1 MRGSRRALGAL
12 LLGGLA
18 LSPLHSATVPVSQ
31 AIGTCTTANPNPNPN
46 PASFAAAGDFNGD
59 CKSDLLWQ
67 NSSSGEVFLWFMNG
81 TTFGSSGSI
90 GSPTFDWVIEGVGD
104 FNGDGKADI
113 LWRNSSTGEVYL
125 WITSGTTFPI
135 GESLGYV
142 SPEWSIAGV
151 GDFDGDGKADIL
163 WRDNTTGQ
171 VYLWLMNGTT
181 IAGGG
186 SVSYVSSDWVIQ
198 GTGDFNGDGDADIL
212 WRNSTTGQVYLWL
225 MNGTTIAST
234 GSPGTPTFDWS
245 IAGVGDFD
253 GDGKSDL
260 LWRNNTTGEAYIWF
274 MNGTVTASSGSL
286 GYIPSAW
293 VIQGV
298 GDYDGS
304 GRAGI
309 LWRNST
315 TEQVYIWLMN
325 GTTLTS
331 SGSPGTPDNT
341 WQIAN
346 GVQGTPTTTPVVVSV
361 SPNSV
366 AAGAANTQIEVF
378 GTGFTFN
385 SVVQWNGTAL
395 PTGQFYYSSGL
406 GLYATVPAAD
416 LTTPGAGSVT
426 VSTPN
431 AFPSLSNAVTV
442 TITSPPVP
450 TVTELYPSGGPINTA
465 ASIYIYGNGFTSGS
479 IVAVNGETVPSTVVY
494 ASEIA
499 ATIPAATLAFPGNF
513 NITVTTP
520 GGTSTPMGFTTFISI
535 ANNDIIYNPA
545 DGLLY
550 ASVPPEAVGG
560 PGNSVVGIDPTTGN
574 IARTIFA
581 GSNPDK
587 MALSTD
593 GTQLFVAL
601 DGAGGVAQVNLVIGS
616 VVNQFPVGSVSPYS
630 NQKTYL
636 AAVPGMPNS
645 VAVASTPATGSQ
657 VTIYDSGVARANT
670 SLSLNYGEG
679 PLSFG
684 SSASTLY
691 MDGYPGVVSMTVGP
705 TGITGGTT
713 LDANAGGNLIS
724 LQYDNGQIYLSS
736 GQVLNA
742 STGAVAGT
750 FYNTPTSAANGPI
763 VSDSTLGRAF
773 MAISSYIDGA
783 YELLAFDETTFTQL
797 GSIPVNDVG
806 TNGYS
811 TTFEKIVRWGQNGLA
826 VSAAPSVFSSVG
838 QIFIFQAPLVKD
850 LSSSPADLSVS
861 LTAPATAT
869 TGTAINWVATV
880 SNLGPNAAQDATLAL
895 NLDSSLIINSITA
908 SQGSCGTGAAFSCD
922 LGSVANGGSATV
934 TVSAT
939 PTNAA
944 TLAGIGSV
952 TSVSY
957 DPILTN
963 NQATT
968 STTVTGSEYGATPTI
983 ASISPNLVQAG
994 SAAFTLTVNGA
1005 GFNPNSTV
1013 NLGTTAL
1020 TTSYVSPTQLTANVT
1035 AGEVANYGWEAVTV
1049 SNPMPGGGLSQIAP
1063 LTIYDLVGVTA
1074 SGMLYDPWGQTLYVT
1089 VPGTVDYGNTIL
1101 PVNPVTGAVGT
1112 TVVVGSEP
1120 TVMAETSDGNYLYI
1134 SLTGSYSV
1142 AQFNLLNQSL
1152 VTTIILGTT
1161 ATSMAAMPGTDSTLA
1176 MTINNVWDP
1185 FGIFD
1190 ISGSNGTFRTNLSGY
1205 SGAENPEFPDASHV
1219 YAAFGNTFY
1228 RYSVNAAGLTLI
1240 DSTTLQDLAGYNGQ
1254 FQVANGLIY
1263 GGDGGIINPNPTP
1276 PVQIATLPAIE
1287 LPGSVEAGE
1296 VEGSVADPSLQKQ
1309 FLMFNNFGGSTAYD
1323 LVRYDLT
1330 SYLPESALALPSS
1343 LATIGSNW
1351 TMVRYGQDGIA
1362 LLTTT
1367 AYNGN
1372 GPDTLL
1378 VLLRGPFVAPQ
1389 ELGTDPPAALTSS
1402 SASTITHGAGNTMLT
1417 LTGSNFL
1424 PGVAVTWNGSY
1435 RTTTIVDANH
1445 VNVAIPASDLTNTG
1459 TGSLVATNPGAS
1471 ASNTLQITIN

>member
-1 MRGSRRALGAL
+1 MASGLHPGVSSGVSTRIGTEPAAHRKQGAGAWRKGSRRALGAL
-12 LLGGLA
+12 LLGGLVLA
-18 LSPLHSATVPVSQ
+18 AGHSARAAVSQ

-46 PASFAAAGDFNGD
+46 PASFAAVNDFNGD
-59 CKSDLLWQ
+59 CRSDILWQ
-67 NSSSGEVFLWFMNG
+67 NSGSGDVFLWFMNG

-90 GSPTFDWVIEGVGD
+90 GSPTFDWIIEGVGD

-125 WITSGTTFPI
+125 WITNGTAIPI

-163 WRDNTTGQ
+163 WRDSNTGQ

-186 SVSYVSSDWVIQ
+186 SVSYVSSDWIIQ
-198 GTGDFNGDGDADIL
+198 GIGDFDGNGDADIL

-225 MNGTTIAST
+225 MNGSTIASS
-234 GSPGTPTFDWS
+234 GSPGTPTFDWN

-253 GDGKSDL
+253 GDGKSDI
-260 LWRNNTTGEAYIWF
+260 LWRNSNTGEVYLWF
-274 MNGTVTASSGSL
+274 MNGSVTASSGSV
-286 GYIPSAW
+286 GYVPAVWS
-293 VIQGV
+293 IQGV

-304 GRAGI
+304 GSAGI

-325 GTTLTS
+325 RTTLTS

-346 GVQGTPTTTPVVVSV
+346 GVQGTPPTTAPVVVSV

-366 AAGAANTQIEVF
+366 AAGAADTEITVY
-378 GTGFTFN
+378 GTGFTSN
-385 SVVQWNGTAL
+385 SVVQWNGTPLETYA
-395 PTGQFYYSSGL
+395 YYSTE
-406 GLYATVPAAD
+406 LYATVPAAD
-416 LTTPGAGSVT
+416 LTTPGAASVT
-426 VSTPN
+426 VSTPTS
-431 AFPSLSNAVTV
+431 FPSVSNAVTLS
-442 TITSPPVP
+442 ITSPPVP

-465 ASIYIYGNGFTSGS
+465 AAISIYGTGFTTGS
-479 IVAVNGETVPSTVVY
+479 TVAVNGETVPSSVVY
-494 ASEIA
+494 TTEIT
-499 ATIPAATLAFPGNF
+499 ATIPAALLAFPGNF
-513 NITVTTP
+513 NVTVTTP

-535 ANNDIIYNPA
+535 PNNDIVYNPA

-550 ASVPPEAVGG
+550 ASVPPEALGG

-581 GSNPDK
+581 GSNPDQ

-601 DGAGGVAQVNLVIGS
+601 DGAGDVAQINLVSGS
-616 VVNQFPVGSVSPYS
+616 VVNQFPVSSVSPYS
-630 NQKTYL
+630 NLKTYL

-645 VAVASTPATGSQ
+645 VAVASTPTTGSQ

-670 SLSLNYGEG
+670 SLSLNYSEG

-691 MDGYPGVVSMTVGP
+691 MDGSPGVVSMTVGA
-705 TGITGGTT
+705 TGITGGST
-713 LDANAGGNLIS
+713 LDASAGENLIS
-724 LQYDNGQIYLSS
+724 LQYDNGQIYLSN

-742 STGAVAGT
+742 LTGAVAGT
-750 FYNTPTSAANGPI
+750 FYNTPTVAANGPI

-773 MAISSYIDGA
+773 MAVSSYIDSG
-783 YELLAFDETTFTQL
+783 YELFAFDETSFTQL

-826 VSAAPSVFSSVG
+826 VSAAPSPFSSVG

-880 SNLGPNAAQDATLAL
+880 NNLGPNAAQDATVAL
-895 NLDSSLIINSITA
+895 TLDSSLIINSITA

-944 TLAGIGSV
+944 TLAGIGTV

-957 DPILTN
+957 DPILSN

-968 STTVTGSEYGATPTI
+968 STTVTGSEYGATPSI
-983 ASISPNLVQAG
+983 VSISPNLVQAG
-994 SAAFTLTVNGA
+994 SAAFTLTVSGA

-1049 SNPMPGGGLSQIAP
+1049 SNPMPGGGLSQIVP

-1089 VPGTVDYGNTIL
+1089 VPGTVAYGNTVA

-1112 TVVVGSEP
+1112 PVVVGSEP
-1120 TVMAETSDGNYLYI
+1120 TVMAETGDGNYLYI
-1134 SLTGSYSV
+1134 SITGSYGL
-1142 AQFNLLNQSL
+1142 AQFNLLNRSL
-1152 VTTIILGTT
+1152 VTTITLGLTT
-1161 ATSMAAMPGTDSTLA
+1161 ATSMAAMPGTDSTLV
-1176 MTINNVWDP
+1176 MTINNGYDS

-1190 ISGSNGTFRTNLSGY
+1190 ISGSNGTFRTNMSGY
-1205 SGAENPEFPDASHV
+1205 TRQEIPSSRMHPMC
-1219 YAAFGNTFY
+1219 
-1228 RYSVNAAGLTLI
+1228 
-1240 DSTTLQDLAGYNGQ
+1240 
-1254 FQVANGLIY
+1254 
-1263 GGDGGIINPNPTP
+1263 TP
-1276 PVQIATLPAIE
+1276 RMATPSIATR
-1287 LPGSVEAGE
+1287 SM
-1296 VEGSVADPSLQKQ
+1296 Q
-1309 FLMFNNFGGSTAYD
+1309 T
-1323 LVRYDLT
+1323 
-1330 SYLPESALALPSS
+1330 
-1343 LATIGSNW
+1343 
-1351 TMVRYGQDGIA
+1351 A
-1362 LLTTT
+1362 LL
-1367 AYNGN
+1367 
-1372 GPDTLL
+1372 
-1378 VLLRGPFVAPQ
+1378 
-1389 ELGTDPPAALTSS
+1389 
-1402 SASTITHGAGNTMLT
+1402 
-1417 LTGSNFL
+1417 
-1424 PGVAVTWNGSY
+1424 
-1435 RTTTIVDANH
+1435 
-1445 VNVAIPASDLTNTG
+1445 
-1459 TGSLVATNPGAS
+1459 
-1471 ASNTLQITIN
+1471 

>member
-1 MRGSRRALGAL
+1 MRGSRRGLGAL

-18 LSPLHSATVPVSQ
+18 LSPLHAATVPVSQ

-46 PASFAAAGDFNGD
+46 PASFAAVNDFNGD
-59 CKSDLLWQ
+59 CRSDLLWQ

-81 TTFGSSGSI
+81 TTFANSGSI
-90 GSPTFDWVIEGVGD
+90 GSPTFDWVIQGVGD

-125 WITSGTTFPI
+125 WITSGTMFPI

-163 WRDNTTGQ
+163 WRDSATGQ
-171 VYLWLMNGTT
+171 IFLWLMNGTA

-186 SVSYVSSDWVIQ
+186 SVSYVSPDWIIR
-198 GTGDFNGDGDADIL
+198 GIGDFNGDGDADIL

-225 MNGTTIAST
+225 MNGTTIASS

-253 GDGKSDL
+253 GNGTSDI
-260 LWRNNTTGEAYIWF
+260 LWRNSTTGQVYIWF
-274 MNGTVTASSGSL
+274 MNGTTTASSGSV
-286 GYIPSAW
+286 GYVPSAW
-293 VIQGV
+293 VIEGV

-341 WQIAN
+341 WQVAS
-346 GVQGTPTTTPVVVSV
+346 GVQGTPSATTPVVVSV

-366 AAGAANTQIEVF
+366 AAGAADTQITVY
-378 GTGFTFN
+378 GTGFTSS
-385 SVVQWNGTAL
+385 SVVQWNGAPLETYTYYY
-395 PTGQFYYSSGL
+395 PTELF
-406 GLYATVPAAD
+406 ATVPAAD
-416 LTTPGAGSVT
+416 LTTPGAASVT
-426 VSTPN
+426 VSTPT
-431 AFPSLSNAVTV
+431 AFPSISNAVTV
-442 TITSPPVP
+442 SITSPPVP
-450 TVTELYPSGGPINTA
+450 TVTELYPGGGPINTA
-465 ASIYIYGNGFTSGS
+465 AAISIYGTGFTTGS
-479 IVAVNGETVPSTVVY
+479 TVAVNGETVPSSVVY
-494 ASEIA
+494 TTEITT
-499 ATIPAATLAFPGNF
+499 TIPAALLAFPGNL
-513 NITVTTP
+513 NVTVTTP
-520 GGTSTPMGFTTFISI
+520 GGTSTPIGFTTFLSI
-535 ANNDIIYNPA
+535 ANNDIVYNPA

-560 PGNSVVGIDPTTGN
+560 PGNSVVGIDPTTGD

-601 DGAGGVAQVNLVIGS
+601 DGAEGVAQINLISGE
-616 VVNQFPVGSVSPYS
+616 VVNQFSVGNVSPYG
-630 NQKTYL
+630 NQKIYL

-657 VTIYDSGVARANT
+657 VVIYDSGVARANT
-670 SLSLNYGEG
+670 SLSLNFGEG

-691 MDGYPGVVSMTVGP
+691 MAGSPGVVSMTVGA
-705 TGITGGTT
+705 TGVTGGTT
-713 LDANAGGNLIS
+713 LDANAGENLIS

-750 FYNTPTSAANGPI
+750 FYNTPTAAANGPI

-773 MAISSYIDGA
+773 MAVSSYTDSG
-783 YELLAFDETTFTQL
+783 YELFAFDETSFTQL

-806 TNGYS
+806 SEGYS

-826 VSAAPSVFSSVG
+826 VSAAPGPLSSVG

-869 TGTAINWVATV
+869 TGTAINWIATV

-944 TLAGIGSV
+944 TLAGIGTVS
-952 TSVSY
+952 SVSY
-957 DPILTN
+957 DPILSN

-968 STTVTGSEYGATPTI
+968 STTVTGSEYGATPSI
-983 ASISPNLVQAG
+983 VSISPNLVQAG
-994 SAAFTLTVNGA
+994 SAAFPLTVSGA

-1049 SNPMPGGGLSQIAP
+1049 SNPMPGGGLSQIVP

-1089 VPGTVDYGNTIL
+1089 VPGTVAYGNTVA

-1112 TVVVGSEP
+1112 PVVVGSEP
-1120 TVMAETSDGNYLYI
+1120 TVMAETGDGNYLYI
-1134 SLTGSYSV
+1134 SITGSYSL
-1142 AQFNLLNQSL
+1142 AQFNLMNRTL
-1152 VTTIILGTT
+1152 VATIPLGLTTI
-1161 ATSMAAMPGTDSTLA
+1161 TSMAAMPGTDSTLV
-1176 MTINNVWDP
+1176 MNVDTYYDSLS
-1185 FGIFD
+1185 IFD
-1190 ISGSNGTFRTNLSGY
+1190 ISGSNGTFRTNGSGY
-1205 SGAENPEFPDASHV
+1205 NGGGYPQFSDASHV
-1219 YAAFGNTFY
+1219 YAESGSTLD
-1228 RYSVNAAGLTLI
+1228 RYTVNASGLTLI

-1276 PVQIATLPAIE
+1276 PVQVAALPAIYAY
-1287 LPGSVEAGE
+1287 GSGE
-1296 VEGSVADPSLQKQ
+1296 VDGSVADPSLQKQ
-1309 FLMFNNFGGSTAYD
+1309 FLMLSNFGGNPAYD

-1330 SYLPESALALPSS
+1330 SYLPESALGLPSS
-1343 LATIGSNW
+1343 LATIGSGW

-1362 LLTTT
+1362 LLTVGGSEPTS
-1367 AYNGN
+1367 
-1372 GPDTLL
+1372 LM

-1389 ELGTDPPAALTSS
+1389 ELGSNTPAALTSS
-1402 SASTITHGAGNTMLT
+1402 SVGTITHGAGNTMLT

-1445 VNVAIPASDLTNTG
+1445 VNVAIPASDLASAG